1 MINENEHQFD
11 LGSMTLMLIMCD
23 PNQCETCFQTK
34 YIMFI
39 LDVSMIFLTCAG
51 VSLALISS
59 LWCFLALRRY
69 SMWGRRRRTQINNP
83 VRKDKSKLTH
93 LQCISMTL
101 LNQYEL
107 PVCGQMRVI
116 SWSWIRHGPS
126 TPDNTFALPA

>member
-11 LGSMTLMLIMCD
+11 LGSMTLILIMCD
-23 PNQCETCFQTK
+23 PDQCETRFQTK

-39 LDVSMIFLTCAG
+39 LEVSMIFLTCAG

-83 VRKDKSKLTH
+83 VTKDMRKS
-93 LQCISMTL
+93 Q
-101 LNQYEL
+101 
-107 PVCGQMRVI
+107 
-116 SWSWIRHGPS
+116 
-126 TPDNTFALPA
+126 